1 MKSEGGARKSFGERR
16 GGKVGDPPASIL
28 RVTEGENSAKGG
40 VAKSGILPG
49 SILRVREAQKSSGDR
64 RDGKVGDPPLRAA
77 TRNIFNFNTQNIYIW
92 S

>member
-16 GGKVGDPPASIL
+16 GGQVGDPPASIL
-28 RVTEGENSAKGG
+28 RVKGGQVSAKGG
-40 VAKSGILPG
+40 GEKSGIPPG
-49 SILRVREAQKSSGDR
+49 SILRVREAQNSSGDR

-77 TRNIFNFNTQNIYIW
+77 ARNIFNFNTQNIW